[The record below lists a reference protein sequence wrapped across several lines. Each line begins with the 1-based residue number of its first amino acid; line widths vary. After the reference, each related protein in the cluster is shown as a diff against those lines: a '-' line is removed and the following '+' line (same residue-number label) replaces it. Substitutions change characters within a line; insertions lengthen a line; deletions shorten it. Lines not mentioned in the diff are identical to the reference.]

1 MLSKRFEGRAWVTR
15 GDAVPQ
21 SLTKR
26 RVDAATL
33 DALIAHA
40 FGPHTGIVGCR
51 ELGDGFFNAAF
62 RLRLTDGRDVVLK
75 ISPPP
80 GAALLTYERD
90 IMRAEIE
97 FFRAAAATGVPQP
110 QLLHAGIDRAV
121 IDGDYIVLSALD
133 GVTWSSVQEE
143 LDESENAALRRELG
157 GYIARLH
164 RVRNPNGLFGYP
176 AVPELSAA
184 SWPDAFAAMLGA
196 LIEDAHRY
204 GVALPTADGLLREAV
219 ERGADALAQ
228 VDTAVL
234 VHFDLWPGNVM
245 VTAPAAG
252 AAPRI
257 TGLIDGERVI
267 WGDPLMEFVGIDVFG
282 HAQDESSLSSGY
294 AETGGTI
301 AADGA
306 ARRRL
311 ALYHLYMHLLLLI
324 EMKPRGYTD
333 PGYLDYMSAQCP
345 QRIRA
350 SLAELGVQIPAQRGE
365 SAPGRG

>member
-1 MLSKRFEGRAWVTR
+1 
-15 GDAVPQ
+15 VPE

-40 FGPHTGIVGCR
+40 FGARTGIAGCR

-62 RLRLTDGRDVVLK
+62 RLQLTDGRDVVLK

-80 GAALLTYERD
+80 GAALLSYERD
-90 IMRAEIE
+90 IMRAEVE

-110 QLLHAGIDRAV
+110 QLLHAGLDRAV

-143 LDESENAALRRELG
+143 LDEAQNAALRRQLG
-157 GYIARLH
+157 GHVARLH
-164 RVRNPNGLFGYP
+164 QVRNPKGLFGYP
-176 AVPELSAA
+176 ALPELSAPT
-184 SWPDAFAAMLGA
+184 WPDAFAAMIGA

-204 GVALPTADGLLREAV
+204 DVALSASDSELCEAV
-219 ERGADALAQ
+219 KRGTDALAD
-228 VDTAVL
+228 VRTPIL

-245 VTAPAAG
+245 IAKPAVG
-252 AAPRI
+252 GAPRI
-257 TGLIDGERVI
+257 TGLIDGERAI

-282 HAQDESSLSSGY
+282 RAERDPALCAGY
-294 AETGGTI
+294 ADVGGTI
-301 AADGA
+301 AADDA

-324 EMKPRGYTD
+324 EMTPRGYTD
-333 PGYLDYMSAQCP
+333 PGYLGYMNAQCP
-345 QRIRA
+345 QRIQA
-350 SLAELGVQIPAQRGE
+350 ALAELGQ
-365 SAPGRG
+365 